1 MSNDSSNQIT
11 AYKFKSTNCPQ
22 RNENEAPVERQA
34 ASKSDEEIRF
44 FNTSFYLHLPFSVP
58 VGTFFVFKFANFT
71 KRANCSTDYE

>member
-1 MSNDSSNQIT
+1 MTVAIKSLLTNSSQLIT
-11 AYKFKSTNCPQ
+11 RREMKMKH
-22 RNENEAPVERQA
+22 PVERQA
-34 ASKSDEEIRF
+34 ASKSDEETRF